1 MPAAHAANEGR
12 IKLSFEASPGKYDL
26 HMSRLLSFLPY
37 PVNNPAKSLQEFLKK
52 LGVIGVGQ
60 RTVYVLV
67 QPACGLI
74 FDQGVSGRGKPLE
87 NTMFI

>member
-1 MPAAHAANEGR
+1 
-12 IKLSFEASPGKYDL
+12 
-26 HMSRLLSFLPY
+26 MSRLLSFLPY

-74 FDQGVSGRGKPLE
+74 FDQGVSGRGKTLE
-87 NTMFI
+87 DTMFIYLFIVFWKGNWGFNSIFDLGSEF